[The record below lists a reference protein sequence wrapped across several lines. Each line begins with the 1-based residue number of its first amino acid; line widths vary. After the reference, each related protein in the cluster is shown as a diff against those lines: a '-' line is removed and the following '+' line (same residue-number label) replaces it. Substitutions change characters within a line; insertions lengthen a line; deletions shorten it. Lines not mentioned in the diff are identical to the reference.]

1 MGQGLRM
8 RIFKGLILALAIAGV
23 AALLIAVRSNARPQI
38 AISSITPAMN
48 FAYVRIAG
56 VIPAYPSLSSAG
68 DTLSFTIQD
77 DSGQIRVS
85 AYRSA
90 VNELLVQ
97 GRIPMPG
104 DMVSVE
110 GSLRVRDDDAS
121 LTLQSSEGLTIQPA
135 EVSSIELSALDALP
149 IGARASLVAQV
160 REVRDITPALR
171 RVTLRSGDAQA
182 QMLLPVELATTFGDL
197 PTLQVGDW
205 VHVTG
210 GVGEYRGEREVL
222 PARAS
227 DVESGVSPVLD
238 VRPVDA
244 LSKSMA
250 GRWVSVQGSV
260 DKLQPVSGGM
270 LLSLKDAQQSVITVA
285 MFDAWFDVPFSQ
297 TLSVGDTVIAQG
309 ELALYKGQLELQPE
323 LGADLMRD
331 E

>member
-1 MGQGLRM
+1 M

-48 FAYVRIAG
+48 FAYVRITG

-68 DTLSFTIQD
+68 DTLSFTVQD

-90 VNELLVQ
+90 VNELRAQ

-104 DMVSVE
+104 DRVSVE

-121 LTLQSSEGLTIQPA
+121 LTLQSPEALTIQPG
-135 EVSSIELSALDALP
+135 EVALIELAALDALP
-149 IGARASLVAQV
+149 IGSRASLTAQV

-182 QMLLPVELATTFGDL
+182 QMLLPVALAATFGDL

-222 PARAS
+222 PACAS
-227 DVESGVSPVLD
+227 DIEPGVSPVLD

-244 LSKSMA
+244 LTKSMA
-250 GRWVSVQGSV
+250 GRWVSVRGSV
-260 DKLQPVSGGM
+260 DDLQPVKGGM
-270 LLSLKDAQQSVITVA
+270 LLSLKDAQQSAITVV

-297 TLSVGDTVIAQG
+297 TLSVGDMVIAQG

>member
-1 MGQGLRM
+1 M

-23 AALLIAVRSNARPQI
+23 AALLIAVRSNARPLI

-56 VIPAYPSLSSAG
+56 VIPSYPSLSSAG
-68 DTLSFTIQD
+68 DTLSFTVQD

-90 VNELLVQ
+90 VNELLAL

-104 DMVSVE
+104 DRVSVE

-121 LTLQSSEGLTIQPA
+121 LTLQSPEGLTMQPG
-135 EVSSIELSALDALP
+135 EVASIELAALDALP
-149 IGARASLVAQV
+149 IGARASLTGQV

-182 QMLLPVELATTFGDL
+182 QMLLPVALATTFGDL

-205 VHVTG
+205 VRVTG
-210 GVGEYRGEREVL
+210 GVGDYRGEREVL
-222 PARAS
+222 PACAS
-227 DVESGVSPVLD
+227 DIEPGVSPVLD

-260 DKLQPVSGGM
+260 DDLQPVKGGM
-270 LLSLKDAQQSVITVA
+270 LLSLKDAQQSAITVV

-297 TLSVGDTVIAQG
+297 TLSVGDAVIAQG
-309 ELALYKGQLELQPE
+309 ELVLYKGQLELQPE